1 MTARPRR
8 RIMLL
13 AYHFPPVGGA
23 GAQRALKLVRQ
34 LAESG
39 WDPVVITRTGERHER
54 YNPIDDG
61 LAGELPDGIEIH
73 RLAGEPDGR
82 SGWRNR
88 AGRLAGAVDDRA
100 RWWSR
105 AAADAG
111 IRHGRGTDLVH
122 AFLEPYETA
131 WAAAQ
136 VASSVGVPWT
146 ADLQDPWALD
156 ELRVQVTRL
165 HLVLERSRMRRA
177 LSSAAAVVMNTDVAA
192 EALVREL
199 PELGRIPVHSIPN
212 GFDRADWPASS
223 AERGDGKFRIVHTGT
238 LHTAVGMAQRR
249 SERLRRLLG
258 GQLAPV
264 DLLARSHVFL
274 LEALDGLIEAD
285 PELACRLELHLAGT
299 LSDADLEAASGRE
312 YVRPLGFL
320 PHAATV
326 ELIRSA
332 DLLFLP
338 MHDLPEGVAARIV
351 PCKTYE
357 YLASGR
363 PVLAAVPD
371 GDARDLLARTAGV
384 HLCRPPDVAAMRAAV
399 AAELD
404 RRTPR
409 PAVDRRDILS
419 SYERAA
425 LGRKLI
431 AVFETALADC
441 APGTTTRD
449 ERSLVVATSA
459 T

>member
-1 MTARPRR
+1 MSARPRR
-8 RIMLL
+8 RIVLL
-13 AYHFPPVGGA
+13 AYHFPPMGGA

-34 LAESG
+34 LSESG

-54 YNPIDDG
+54 YNPIDG
-61 LAGELPDGIEIH
+61 ALADELPDGIEIH
-73 RLAGEPDGR
+73 RVAGEPEAR
-82 SGWRNR
+82 SGWRAR
-88 AGRLAGAVDDRA
+88 AGRVVGAVDGRA

-111 IRHGRGTDLVH
+111 IRHGRGADLVH

-131 WAAAQ
+131 WAAAEL
-136 VASSVGVPWT
+136 ASRLGVPWT

-177 LSSAAAVVMNTDVAA
+177 LSSAAALIMNTDAAA

-199 PELGRIPVHSIPN
+199 PELARIPVHSIPN
-212 GFDRADWPASS
+212 GFDQADWPASRPQ
-223 AERGDGKFRIVHTGT
+223 RGDGKFRIVHTGT

-258 GQLAPV
+258 GQLGPV
-264 DLLARSHVFL
+264 DLLPRSHVFL
-274 LEALDGLIEAD
+274 IEALDGLIKAD
-285 PELACRLELHLAGT
+285 PELASRVELHLAGT
-299 LSDADLEAASGRE
+299 LSDADLEAARGRD
-312 YVRPLGFL
+312 YVRPLDFL

-326 ELIRSA
+326 ELISSA

-338 MHDLPEGVAARIV
+338 MHELPEGVSARIV

-371 GDARDLLARTAGV
+371 GDARDLLTRSAGV
-384 HLCRPPDVAAMRAAV
+384 HLCRPADVGAMMAAV

-404 RRTPR
+404 HRTPR
-409 PAVDRRDILS
+409 AAVDRRDILS
-419 SYERAA
+419 RYERAA
-425 LGRKLI
+425 LGRRLI
-431 AVFETALADC
+431 AVFETALADRR
-441 APGTTTRD
+441 PGTTDHD
-449 ERSLVVATSA
+449 ERPLVVATSA